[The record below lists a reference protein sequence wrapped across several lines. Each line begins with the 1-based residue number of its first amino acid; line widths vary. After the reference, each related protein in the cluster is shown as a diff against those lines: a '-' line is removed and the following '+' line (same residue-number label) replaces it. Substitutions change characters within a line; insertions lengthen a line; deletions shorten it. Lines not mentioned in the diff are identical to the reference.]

1 VAILSVAALVGWA
14 IQWPLLTTW
23 LPGLVQTKVN
33 AAACLLLLAVAITSV
48 VAPLPKRTSRLL
60 AGGLSLVVIA
70 LAGATLYEHVS
81 GVDLGIDQAFFLDKT
96 SASSLHPGRFAVQ
109 TSIAFLS
116 AALAVPA
123 IGRTVRRVHPTEI
136 LGILTGC
143 VGGVGVLGYMFG
155 ASPLLSLGSPTQ
167 ISLPSSCGLT
177 LLGVALIAVD
187 PDHRLSRLLRDP
199 GAAGQVIR
207 VFLPAAILIVP
218 ASAWI
223 RQWGERAGLYDESI
237 GLTIMVAFEA
247 IILTAVGAWTT
258 VRVQRLEAERAE
270 ARRDRDQ
277 FFELTADLVCVADS
291 DGRLVLASPS
301 WQRVLGYPLSE
312 ITSRPFID
320 FVHPDDRE
328 ATVAEFG
335 SELTGTGQQASFRN
349 RYRTAAGDYRWLE
362 WNSMPDPGSGRVY
375 AVARDVTDRI
385 QAEAA
390 LGRLAAI
397 VESSADGIL
406 AVDSDGHI
414 FEWNAGAEAMFGYT
428 AAEAIGRE
436 LNLTAPEDEREEQL
450 HHWTEAAAGRS
461 QAYETFRRRKD
472 GSRFRALL
480 TLFPITDRNGIQ
492 YGVST
497 IVHDVTESYEAHRR
511 LERSSKELARSNS
524 ELEQFAY
531 VASHD
536 LQEPLRM
543 VTGFM
548 GLLQKKY
555 GNTLGDEADEYIG
568 FATDG
573 ARRMQGLIDDLLTY
587 SRVGSR
593 GRNPEAVDLADV
605 AGSVRQNL
613 HAMIE
618 ESGATIAQ
626 GALPTVNADRQQMG
640 QLYQNL
646 VANAVKFH
654 GDQAPQIEL
663 GAERGRGEWRMFV
676 RDHGIGV
683 PPEHRDNVFVI
694 FRRLHSREE
703 YQGSGIGLAVC
714 KRIVERHQ
722 GRIWVDT
729 TVGGGA
735 TFWFTLPD
743 RTRSEVDD

>member
-1 VAILSVAALVGWA
+1 
-14 IQWPLLTTW
+14 
-23 LPGLVQTKVN
+23 
-33 AAACLLLLAVAITSV
+33 
-48 VAPLPKRTSRLL
+48 
-60 AGGLSLVVIA
+60 
-70 LAGATLYEHVS
+70 
-81 GVDLGIDQAFFLDKT
+81 
-96 SASSLHPGRFAVQ
+96 
-109 TSIAFLS
+109 
-116 AALAVPA
+116 
-123 IGRTVRRVHPTEI
+123 
-136 LGILTGC
+136 
-143 VGGVGVLGYMFG
+143 
-155 ASPLLSLGSPTQ
+155 
-167 ISLPSSCGLT
+167 
-177 LLGVALIAVD
+177 
-187 PDHRLSRLLRDP
+187 
-199 GAAGQVIR
+199 
-207 VFLPAAILIVP
+207 
-218 ASAWI
+218 
-223 RQWGERAGLYDESI
+223 
-237 GLTIMVAFEA
+237 
-247 IILTAVGAWTT
+247 
-258 VRVQRLEAERAE
+258 
-270 ARRDRDQ
+270 
-277 FFELTADLVCVADS
+277 
-291 DGRLVLASPS
+291 
-301 WQRVLGYPLSE
+301 
-312 ITSRPFID
+312 
-320 FVHPDDRE
+320 
-328 ATVAEFG
+328 
-335 SELTGTGQQASFRN
+335 
-349 RYRTAAGDYRWLE
+349 
-362 WNSMPDPGSGRVY
+362 
-375 AVARDVTDRI
+375 
-385 QAEAA
+385 
-390 LGRLAAI
+390 
-397 VESSADGIL
+397 
-406 AVDSDGHI
+406 
-414 FEWNAGAEAMFGYT
+414 
-428 AAEAIGRE
+428 
-436 LNLTAPEDEREEQL
+436 
-450 HHWTEAAAGRS
+450 
-461 QAYETFRRRKD
+461 
-472 GSRFRALL
+472 L

-593 GRNPEAVDLADV
+593 GRNPEAVDLGDLAR
-605 AGSVRQNL
+605 SVCQNL

-683 PPEHRDNVFVI
+683 PPEHRENVFVI